1 MQKPVRAALY
11 VRVSSGHQDG
21 KPQETALRE
30 YAKNKGWSIVRVYS
44 DTWSGAKDS
53 RPALDQLMADC
64 RKRKCDVVLCWR
76 FDRFSRS
83 LRQLISA
90 MEEFKQRKISFVSA
104 MENID
109 TTVPSGELF
118 FAVMGAIASFE
129 RTLISERV
137 KSGLQHAQKL
147 GVRLGRP
154 AKKKLSE
161 AEIIRMRSER
171 AKGATLRSLAT
182 KFGSSVWAAYQVTR
196 HKNPGI

>member
-21 KPQETALRE
+21 KPQESALRE
-30 YAKNKGWSIVRVYS
+30 YAEDKGWSIVKVYS
-44 DTWSGAKDS
+44 DTRSGAADS

-83 LRQLISA
+83 LRHLIGA
-90 MEEFKQRKISFVSA
+90 MEEFKHLKIAFVSS

-109 TTVPSGELF
+109 TTVPSGQLV
-118 FAVMGAIASFE
+118 FAVIGAIASFE
-129 RTLISERV
+129 RTLICERV
-137 KSGLQHAQKL
+137 KSGLEHARKK

-154 AKKKLSE
+154 AKKQLTK
-161 AEIIRMRSER
+161 AEIIRMRTER

-196 HKNPGI
+196 RKNVRV